1 MFKGWPQRFK
11 SFLESPIFQKGRKK
25 CQHGIF
31 PSCFVYWPI
40 VGFEDETKTL
50 VFLQW
55 GQKWA
60 QAKLKQM
67 SCDDAHVRLHRWNF
81 RGKKGQNFIH
91 FISWATTFSLHSNSL
106 SLKLENCLVLI
117 SSHDYPKKMIL
128 QKVLWQ
134 SVLFLKWALRKNSL
148 DHNHWRGIN
157 RIFRL
162 WIVIKD
168 QPRVYCCWDYG
179 SVATGSSARGSKK
192 KRKTAQ

>member
-1 MFKGWPQRFK
+1 MAFFPLVLSTDPLLALKMRQKRWYFYNGVK
-11 SFLESPIFQKGRKK
+11 SEHKPSWNK
-25 CQHGIF
+25 CHVMMHMWDYTDGISEEKRPEF
-31 PSCFVYWPI
+31 NS
-40 VGFEDETKTL
+40 
-50 VFLQW
+50 
-55 GQKWA
+55 
-60 QAKLKQM
+60 
-67 SCDDAHVRLHRWNF
+67 F
-81 RGKKGQNFIH
+81 RVKRN
-91 FISWATTFSLHSNSL
+91 SWATTFSLHSNSL

-117 SSHDYPKKMIL
+117 SSHDYPKKMIS

-168 QPRVYCCWDYG
+168 QPRVHCCWDYG